1 MSSSPIAQALRNIAE
16 EKGLDYEIVLSTL
29 ESALAAAYRKDFG
42 EKDQNIVI
50 EYDPETGAMKVYDEK
65 EVVEDQEIPEEDP
78 ENPPEP
84 QFDENGEEI
93 KRFNPKNELMITE
106 AKKEKKGAKIGDV
119 IRRELEIHEDFGR
132 MAAQTAKQVI
142 TQKLREAERNA
153 IYEEFVGNEGTVMM
167 GSIGRRESRH
177 ILIDIGKATAVL
189 PTNEQVQGETY
200 RAGSRMKF
208 YVSSV
213 NMTTKG
219 PEIVLSRAHAELVR
233 EVFTNEIPEISSGV
247 VEIKG
252 IAREA
257 GNRSKVAVYCEDE
270 SIDPIGSCIGQRG
283 TRIQTVISELGGEKV
298 DLIQWSDDPKEY
310 IIQALAPAQV
320 ADVEFNE
327 EDKSAKVVVSAD
339 QFSLAIGRGGQN
351 VRLAAKLTG
360 WNISVVDES
369 GASGADR
376 KAEKPTADEE
386 EKSDT
391 PEEEETAGEKEEV
404 EAEVKEVPEAE
415 ATEVETAEAET
426 PEVVEAV
433 EEEPEPEPEPK
444 TKAKAKAKAEAEA
457 EAEAKAEAEAEAEAE
472 PAAEEEKKED
482 EAK

>member
-1 MSSSPIAQALRNIAE
+1 MSSSPIAQALQNIAE
-16 EKGLDYEIVLSTL
+16 EKGLDYQIVLTTL
-29 ESALAAAYRKDFG
+29 ESALAAAYRKDYG

-50 EYDPETGAMKVYDEK
+50 EYDPETGGMKVFDVK

-78 ENPPEP
+78 DNPPEP
-84 QFDENGEEI
+84 QYDENGEEI
-93 KRFNPKNELMITE
+93 KRFNPKNEIMITP
-106 AKKEKKGAKIGDV
+106 AKEEKPDVEIGDV
-119 IRRELEIHEDFGR
+119 IRRELEVHEDFGR

-153 IYEEFVGNEGTVMM
+153 IYEEFVGNEGSVMM

-177 ILIDIGKATAVL
+177 ILIDIGKATAIM
-189 PTNEQVQGETY
+189 PSDEQVPGENY
-200 RAGSRMKF
+200 RPGSRMKF
-208 YVSSV
+208 YVASV

-233 EVFTNEIPEISSGV
+233 EVFTNEIPEIASEV

-283 TRIQTVISELGGEKV
+283 TRIQTIITELGGEKV
-298 DLIQWSDDPKEY
+298 DLIQWSEDPKTY
-310 IIQALAPAQV
+310 IIAALAPAAV
-320 ADVEFNE
+320 IDVEFNE
-327 EDKSAKVVVSAD
+327 EEKSAKVVVAAD

-369 GASGADR
+369 GASAGERSANTATEEPKNER
-376 KAEKPTADEE
+376 TEEQESAESEEAPTSSEKSEEVTEEASADEE
-386 EKSDT
+386 KVEEEHKEVEET
-391 PEEEETAGEKEEV
+391 PEEETEEV
-404 EAEVKEVPEAE
+404 
-415 ATEVETAEAET
+415 
-426 PEVVEAV
+426 
-433 EEEPEPEPEPK
+433 
-444 TKAKAKAKAEAEA
+444 
-457 EAEAKAEAEAEAEAE
+457 
-472 PAAEEEKKED
+472 EEKKE
-482 EAK
+482 EEKPESQN